1 MGPPERSAQPRAHRH
16 RPLPLSHSP
25 DGCAPGAPSRVEAA
39 IAENSPKTSESAKSL
54 SRAGGQLV
62 RAVPGSLRT
71 SPGELLPAV
80 YALRK
85 APTRSGALDSISRG
99 GKGVNEISN
108 NVSRYST
115 LDERIAS
122 SLPHA
127 PGGGGLR
134 TWGAGPL
141 PFHCSPTAL
150 LTDTQHRRPAHP
162 RPRPRTARH
171 TDAARRGCRG
181 TRRDIP
187 DTTARERHTTR
198 PQSDAR
204 NGKSGIV

>member
-99 GKGVNEISN
+99 GKGVKSIEILDRNSLAGESMSLP
-108 NVSRYST
+108 VIEIGWLAQKPRFLSLDLLLYST
-115 LDERIAS
+115 RSSAIEIGVWGPAS
-122 SLPHA
+122 RFLS
-127 PGGGGLR
+127 R
-134 TWGAGPL
+134 TEKFA
-141 PFHCSPTAL
+141 
-150 LTDTQHRRPAHP
+150 
-162 RPRPRTARH
+162 
-171 TDAARRGCRG
+171 
-181 TRRDIP
+181 
-187 DTTARERHTTR
+187 
-198 PQSDAR
+198 
-204 NGKSGIV
+204 KSQRADF